1 MVIIIA
7 VAIPMTFEKYLTS
20 NNFTLSYL
28 LHFLLF
34 PYFLKIYIK
43 AK

>member
-7 VAIPMTFEKYLTS
+7 VAILVTFEKYLTS
-20 NNFTLSYL
+20 NNFTLSYSL
-28 LHFLLF
+28 LFLLF
-34 PYFLKIYIK
+34 PYFLKTYIK